1 MLVLDPLF
9 IHLFNISFIQ
19 HILSTHYVEGTNL
32 GIQTEQNNFSF
43 HSA

>member
-19 HILSTHYVEGTNL
+19 HILSTHYVEDTNL
-32 GIQTEQNNFSF
+32 GIQTE
-43 HSA
+43 